1 MLLSLFILCM
11 GLICFVNF
19 VIGLSNPEVYSSELA
34 MSIFCGPIMWWL
46 SYSILKEMYNDF
58 KNSNNKDY
66 LINELYEECE
76 RNGVHG
82 LSAEKDRQRVRN
94 ILQKTTYKKIKN
106 LSIEE
111 LEREFEELK
120 VKKDEE
126 VKKLEIQKERDRIA
140 GLKEE
145 ERKVYNELVK
155 YAKYSKK
162 SKRKIMLTDY
172 RELLKKEAEK
182 NARFAEYMM
191 YYAKKPE
198 MDWAVH
204 GGIAS
209 GIAGPAAGIATAIN
223 VEAKNAQIRLE
234 NYQNMKAVIPSSLNY
249 LSQASELSKQVEKI
263 DEELKKIDLILIDE
277 SFSQK
282 ELLENI
288 CFGDFEIEVSETG
301 AFVVKVKARAK
312 GDFVI
317 FEDVPAGIDG
327 IIDAVVYKG
336 EEVIGKASLVTPIY
350 GITSMDTVEL
360 QGICLSGAKQ
370 GEKYSVK
377 FEPKDIWAIE
387 IGENRSVKN

>member
-1 MLLSLFILCM
+1 MKR
-11 GLICFVNF
+11 
-19 VIGLSNPEVYSSELA
+19 
-34 MSIFCGPIMWWL
+34 
-46 SYSILKEMYNDF
+46 KEEE
-58 KNSNNKDY
+58 KN
-66 LINELYEECE
+66 E
-76 RNGVHG
+76 
-82 LSAEKDRQRVRN
+82 
-94 ILQKTTYKKIKN
+94 
-106 LSIEE
+106 
-111 LEREFEELK
+111 
-120 VKKDEE
+120 
-126 VKKLEIQKERDRIA
+126 EIQKEKNRIA
-140 GLKEE
+140 HLKDE

-155 YAKYSKK
+155 YGKYRKK

-182 NARFAEYMM
+182 NGKFAEYMM

-249 LSQASELSKQVEKI
+249 LSRASELSKQVEKI

-277 SFSQK
+277 SLSQK

-288 CFGDFEIEVSETG
+288 SFGDFEIETG

-312 GDFVI
+312 GNFVI

-327 IIDAVVYKG
+327 IIDAVVYKD
-336 EEVIGKASLVTPIY
+336 EEVIGKAHLVTPIY
-350 GITSMDTVEL
+350 GITSTDTVEL

-387 IGENRSVKN
+387 IGENRSVEN